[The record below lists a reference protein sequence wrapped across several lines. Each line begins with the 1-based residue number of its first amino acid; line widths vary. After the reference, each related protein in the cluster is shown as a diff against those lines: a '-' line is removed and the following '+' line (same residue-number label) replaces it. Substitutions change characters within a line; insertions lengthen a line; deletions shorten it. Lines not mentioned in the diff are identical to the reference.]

1 MLETAGRNEGGVKM
15 LKSKVITM
23 SAPEGNPC
31 SRSGHVFDSDFAD
44 FGDFEQE
51 LISAIA
57 DGRKEND

>member
-1 MLETAGRNEGGVKM
+1 M

-31 SRSGHVFDSDFAD
+31 SRSGHVFESDYAD

-57 DGRKEND
+57 DGRQEND

>member
-1 MLETAGRNEGGVKM
+1 M

-31 SRSGHVFDSDFAD
+31 SRSGHVFESDFAD

-57 DGRKEND
+57 DGRQEND